1 MSVTVQVVG
10 LLDGNFWFGGAQ
22 GGVDQNACESCR
34 THLRGVQLIC
44 LLSQFRL
51 WSARERRQRARV
63 LNKSRAR
70 ELQERAIRGLDDVSG
85 VVVNFASGA
94 CRQRADL
101 NLPKLRR

>member
-1 MSVTVQVVG
+1 MRANRVV
-10 LLDGNFWFGGAQ
+10 
-22 GGVDQNACESCR
+22 R
-34 THLRGVQLIC
+34 TFAASNSFVFS
-44 LLSQFRL
+44 SQFRL
-51 WSARERRQRARV
+51 WSAREKRQRARV